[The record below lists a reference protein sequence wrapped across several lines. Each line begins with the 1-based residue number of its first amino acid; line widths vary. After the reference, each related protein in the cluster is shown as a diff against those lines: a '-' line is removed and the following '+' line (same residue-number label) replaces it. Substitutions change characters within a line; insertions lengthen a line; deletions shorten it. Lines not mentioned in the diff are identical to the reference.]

1 MVYTP
6 KLSEVDA
13 HVVCP
18 LSLLVFDLIL
28 TRKDFFALFINK
40 RKLRRA
46 PVEREGVS
54 TRDIF
59 PHSG

>member
-1 MVYTP
+1 MVYSP

-13 HVVCP
+13 HVVSP
-18 LSLLVFDLIL
+18 LSLHVFDLIL
-28 TRKDFFALFINK
+28 TGKDCFVLFINK

-46 PVEREGVS
+46 LIERGGVS
-54 TRDIF
+54 TKDIF

>member
-13 HVVCP
+13 FVVSP
-18 LSLLVFDLIL
+18 LSLPVFDLIL
-28 TRKDFFALFINK
+28 PGKDCLALFINK

-46 PVEREGVS
+46 PIEMGGVS
-54 TRDIF
+54 TKDIF